1 MRTKRASKTLSLIL
15 AFCMVFTMLPTMAFA
30 ETGDTDSGA
39 PLGASG
45 SITAFAELD
54 AKVSKQKVAT
64 GTPED
69 ELNLPGMLAV
79 TVSGSAITVG
89 VSGGDTATDSDAQ
102 NEISET
108 TVAVE
113 RWISEPAFDGDI
125 EGIYIFTP
133 TLELSEGVTLA
144 DGVTPP
150 TITVKVTVPD
160 APASHSEVGLM
171 STGSVTGTMDIGGQT
186 DVGLAANASGTG
198 WAWDATTATLTLNS
212 SYQGGY
218 IKFECA
224 GTDIINLS
232 CTSAVIVNQGSTYA
246 IQSSGSLVIKGDGPL
261 TISDGGI
268 KASKDI
274 VILGAMGNINS
285 GGSDGISAGG
295 SVTISGTV
303 GDITSTTYTIRA
315 NGDITISD
323 GAVVGKIGAGG
334 TDSKSGTHGI
344 YAGGSVTIHGTTGNI
359 SGRYYGI
366 RANGGDVIIGGKTG
380 AIDCALSASS
390 DESSGIRARVS
401 VTITSTGET
410 GAISSK
416 KDYGIYAETGNVL
429 ISGTTGDITG
439 VKVFGIYAAA
449 GGITISPS
457 AVVGNIAGAQRGID
471 AGGHV
476 TIGGKTGDITGVT
489 GSIYGGGI
497 NANLSV
503 AIYGET
509 GDITSTHPSIPAIGA
524 GGDVSIIGSVGK
536 IAVISSGSGSGCGI
550 YADGSIHIM
559 KSVTVSSF
567 IGAFNKA
574 PATLPSSYT
583 ATWSDSVDGTGSSTG
598 STYIW
603 NASHQYVKIETAPAG
618 GTVMGQLFLGGDD
631 AIVEDLTQDASGTG
645 WTWTASTATLT
656 LTNITISGSTGVID
670 FAAAGDVTVT
680 VSGTVNAKGL
690 KHNDS
695 TAGKLTINGS
705 GTLNLDYP
713 YGSDAA
719 LYAAAGLEVAGA
731 TVNITMTGNALSC
744 IYTATGDVIMSGG
757 TLSMSATGTNVG
769 GIICQSG
776 TINISGTAQ
785 VKTSPSVTGNVLNAG
800 NISISGNAIVDVAS
814 ADDYGIASSGTTTIS
829 GGDVTVKCTSRS
841 AFNTDVNVTGG
852 RLLTVADGAN
862 GSINGDLTV
871 SGADANVT
879 VNGSIILGG
888 NLTVSAGTV
897 VITGA
902 VSGTTT
908 HTGGTLNG
916 NPPAATYTAT
926 LNIQLDG
933 EPSADFYDE
942 FTLKLSTDV
951 TKTVSMAGMGAT
963 RTASV
968 PNGTWKVY
976 LGGTEDTGVTI
987 TVNNAPSSVTLD
999 WISITS
1005 VVRPEGTAT
1014 GGEIGINGY
1023 DSVQLACIKGETL
1036 TFTASGKGADSYAY
1050 VWSGTHNGNAI
1061 SSTGNTYKIDSVQG
1075 KVYITCTITGS
1086 NTTPTT
1092 IEITGFEAIPDE
1104 NVGKVGS
1111 TICANVAE
1119 VINLL
1124 KAIHPYAN
1132 AMHSDNQTV
1141 LCLITDWEDTDGY
1154 NPNKEGSYTF
1164 TAAVAI
1170 LPGFANS
1177 AGRKVTVE
1185 VVVITADDTSDA
1197 ANPTI
1202 TVQPVGATYAQG
1214 AAAAALFVT
1223 ASVSDGGTLSYQWY
1237 GSSNSELGGSPISG
1251 ATAATFTPSTATVGT
1266 MYYRV
1271 EITNTNNAASG
1282 TKTASISSQPVTVTV
1297 QSGGGGGGNGGGSSS
1312 GGGGYTPPATT
1323 PTPDPDKK
1331 PDQPVMATAPV
1342 TATAGTNG
1350 TASAAIPDKA
1360 ITDAIAKAQADAK
1373 AQGKIASGI
1382 SVDLNVTMP
1391 KGSTSLTATLT
1402 QSSLNSLVSAG
1413 VSQLELDGAPVSLGL
1428 DLNALKEIQK
1438 QSNGNISITIAPA
1451 TGLSKEAKALLGNRP
1466 VYNITISY
1474 ADKNGKTQ
1482 TITSLGS
1489 GTATLSIPYTP
1500 DKNEAVGYLFGVY
1513 VDAKGKAQR
1522 IDGSAYDANSGSLLI
1537 PTGHFSVYGVGYTA
1551 PSTKFTDIGT
1561 HWGKEAINYVVGR
1574 GLLSGTSKTTFAP
1587 DTAMTR
1593 GMLVTALG
1601 RLTGVN
1607 VKTYTTNSFT
1617 DVKGDSDFRSY
1628 IEWAYKN
1635 GVVQGIGNQQFA
1647 PDRAITRE
1655 EIAVIFAN
1663 YAKATGYKLPVTREA
1678 TTYADASSIG
1688 STYNTAVT
1696 VMQQAGI
1703 MMGGTGN
1710 KFNPKASATR
1720 AEVSSMLHRYI
1731 KLTIDP
1737 ATAQGWAKNDAG
1749 QYLYYKDGKALT
1761 GTQTIDGVKY
1771 FFETNGTLKTG
1782 WVKDGDNWRYYD
1794 SNKAL
1799 TGWWDI
1805 GSDSAKKTYYFTDD
1819 SLMVSGKWLEID
1831 GRWYY
1836 FYADGA
1842 LARSTKVDGYEVDS
1856 DGARKTK

>member
-1 MRTKRASKTLSLIL
+1 MKRTWKQIGSLFL
-15 AFCMVFTMLPTMAFA
+15 AVCMVLTMLPTMAFA
-30 ETGDTDSGA
+30 ETGDVDSGTP
-39 PLGASG
+39 PLGTSG
-45 SITAFAELD
+45 IITAFGSLEPEILAQTV
-54 AKVSKQKVAT
+54 KT
-64 GTPED
+64 GTMEK
-69 ELNLPGMLAV
+69 ELNLPGTLAV
-79 TVSGSAITVG
+79 TVTESVYDIASGSDATKQ
-89 VSGGDTATDSDAQ
+89 DTQS
-102 NEISET
+102 

-113 RWISEPAFDGDI
+113 HWTSDPAYDGDVA
-125 EGIYIFTP
+125 GDYTFTP
-133 TLELSEGVTLA
+133 SLALSEGLTVA
-144 DGVTPP
+144 EGVYAPQ
-150 TITVKVTVPD
+150 ITVTVEEAA
-160 APASHSEVGLM
+160 APLARGGVALM
-171 STGSVTGTMDIGGQT
+171 SGSVTGTMDIGGQT

-232 CTSAVIVNQGSTYA
+232 CTSAVTVNQGSTYA

-268 KASKDI
+268 KVSKDI

-303 GDITSTTYTIRA
+303 GDITSTTYAIYA

-334 TDSKSGTHGI
+334 TGSKSGTHGI
-344 YAGGSVTIHGTTGNI
+344 YADGSVTIHGTTGNI
-359 SGRYYGI
+359 SGMYYGI

-380 AIDCALSASS
+380 AIDCVLSASS
-390 DESSGIRARVS
+390 DESSGIRAKVS

-439 VKVFGIYAAA
+439 AKVFGIYAAA

-457 AVVGNIAGAQRGID
+457 AVVGNIAGAQMGID
-471 AGGHV
+471 ADGHV

-550 YADGSIHIM
+550 YADGGIHIM

-567 IGAFNKA
+567 TGAFNKA
-574 PATLPSSYT
+574 PATLPFSYT

-598 STYIW
+598 STYTW

-618 GTVMGQLFLGGDD
+618 GTVTGQLFLGGDD

-656 LTNITISGSTGVID
+656 LTNTTISGSTGVID

-926 LNIQLDG
+926 LNLQLDG

-1023 DSVQLACIKGETL
+1023 DSAQLACIKGETL

-1104 NVGKVGS
+1104 NVGKAGS

-1124 KAIHPYAN
+1124 KAIHPYAK

-1164 TAAVAI
+1164 TADVAI

-1177 AGRKVTVE
+1177 AGHKVAVE

-1197 ANPTI
+1197 AIPTI

-1251 ATAATFTPSTATVGT
+1251 ATAATFTPSTVAVGT
-1266 MYYRV
+1266 MYYHV
-1271 EITNTNNAASG
+1271 VVTNTNNATSG
-1282 TKTASISSQPVTVTV
+1282 NKTAAIYSAQITVTV
-1297 QSGGGGGGNGGGSSS
+1297 QSGGGSAGDGSGGSSS
-1312 GGGGYTPPATT
+1312 GGGGYTPPAAT

-1373 AQGKIASGI
+1373 AQGKTANGTT
-1382 SVDLNVTMP
+1382 VGLNVTMP
-1391 KGSTSLTATLT
+1391 KGATSLTATLT
-1402 QSSLNSLVSAG
+1402 QNSLNSLVSAG

-1451 TGLSKEAKALLGNRP
+1451 TGFSNEAKALLGNRP
-1466 VYNITISY
+1466 VYSITISY
-1474 ADKNGKTQ
+1474 VKDGKTVNVS
-1482 TITSLGS
+1482 SLGS

-1500 DKNEAVGYLFGVY
+1500 GKSEAVGYLFGVY
-1513 VDAKGKAQR
+1513 VDASGKAQR

-1551 PSTKFTDIGT
+1551 PSAKFTDIGT
-1561 HWGKEAINYVVGR
+1561 HWGKEAIDYVVGR
-1574 GLLSGTSKTTFAP
+1574 GLLSGTSDTTFAP
-1587 DTAMTR
+1587 NTAMTR

-1601 RLTGVN
+1601 RLACVD
-1607 VKTYTTNSFT
+1607 VKAYTANSFT
-1617 DVKGDSDFRSY
+1617 DVKADSTFRPY

-1635 GVVQGIGNQQFA
+1635 SVVQGIGNQQFA

-1655 EIAVIFAN
+1655 EIAVIYAN

-1678 TTYADASSIG
+1678 TAYADASSIG
-1688 STYNTAVT
+1688 SVYKTAVT
-1696 VMQQAGI
+1696 AMQQAGI

-1771 FFETNGTLKTG
+1771 FFETTGALKTG

-1799 TGWWDI
+1799 AGWWDI
-1805 GSDSAKKTYYFTDD
+1805 GSDSAKKTYYFTED

-1831 GRWYY
+1831 GKWYY
-1836 FYADGA
+1836 FYTDGV
-1842 LARSTKVDGYEVDS
+1842 LAKSTKIDGYEVDKN
-1856 DGARKTK
+1856 GVRKTK